1 MWKKDIKSCVTFLL
15 LQYGTIT
22 LAFHECLNV
31 MRVRSKK
38 KNCNKMECRQF
49 LSGFFGIAT
58 YAHIYKYN
66 KMMKG
71 FLLIT
76 ICVFLNG
83 LKIAS

>member
-1 MWKKDIKSCVTFLL
+1 
-15 LQYGTIT
+15 
-22 LAFHECLNV
+22 
-31 MRVRSKK
+31 
-38 KNCNKMECRQF
+38 MECRQF